1 MDPITAIVTVGSQ
14 LITRLFPDPAQAA
27 AANLEL
33 TKMQM
38 SGELAQITGQLDINK
53 VEAASTS
60 VFVSGWRPFV
70 GWVCGLG
77 LGYVAIVEPIAR
89 FIATMV
95 GYTGNFPIIDT
106 TITMQVLMGM
116 LGLAGMRSYDK
127 KNGVASK

>member
-1 MDPITAIVTVGSQ
+1 MDPIFAVSNVVSQ
-14 LITRLFPDPAQAA
+14 LITRILPDPAQAA

-95 GYTGNFPIIDT
+95 GYTGNFPVIDT

>member
-1 MDPITAIVTVGSQ
+1 MDPITAIKTVGSQ

-70 GWVCGLG
+70 GWVCGFG

-95 GYTGNFPIIDT
+95 GYTGNFPVIDT

-116 LGLAGMRSYDK
+116 LGLAGMRSFDK

>member
-95 GYTGNFPIIDT
+95 GYTGNFPSIDT

>member
-53 VEAASTS
+53 VEAASGS
-60 VFVSGWRPFV
+60 LFVSGWRPFV

-95 GYTGNFPIIDT
+95 GYTGNFPVIDT

-116 LGLAGMRSYDK
+116 LGLAGMRSFDK

>member
-70 GWVCGLG
+70 GWVCGFG

-89 FIATMV
+89 FIATMG
-95 GYTGNFPIIDT
+95 GYTGNFPVIDT
-106 TITMQVLMGM
+106 TITMQVLLGM
-116 LGLAGMRSYDK
+116 LGMGGLRTLDK
-127 KNGVASK
+127 IKGVATK

>member
-77 LGYVAIVEPIAR
+77 LGYVAIVEPMAR

-95 GYTGNFPIIDT
+95 GYTGNFPVIDT

-116 LGLAGMRSYDK
+116 LGMGGLRTLDK
-127 KNGVASK
+127 IKGVATK

>member
-38 SGELAQITGQLDINK
+38 SGELAQITEQLDINK

-77 LGYVAIVEPIAR
+77 LGYVAIVEPMAR

-95 GYTGNFPIIDT
+95 GYTGNFPVIDT

-116 LGLAGMRSYDK
+116 LGLAGMRSFDK

>member
-70 GWVCGLG
+70 GWVCGIG

-95 GYTGNFPIIDT
+95 GYTGNFPVIDT
-106 TITMQVLMGM
+106 TITMQV
-116 LGLAGMRSYDK
+116 
-127 KNGVASK
+127 

>member
-27 AANLEL
+27 QANLEL

-70 GWVCGLG
+70 GWVCGFG

-95 GYTGNFPIIDT
+95 GYTGNFPTIDT

-116 LGLAGMRSYDK
+116 LGLAGMRSFDK

>member
-77 LGYVAIVEPIAR
+77 VGYVAIVEPIAR

-116 LGLAGMRSYDK
+116 LGLAGMRSFDK

>member
-27 AANLEL
+27 QANLEL

-53 VEAASTS
+53 VEASSSS
-60 VFVSGWRPFV
+60 VFVSGWRPAI

-77 LGYVAIVEPIAR
+77 LLYSSFIEPVAR
-89 FIATMV
+89 FTATML
-95 GYTGNFPIIDT
+95 GYTSAFPVIDT

-127 KNGVASK
+127 AKGVASK

>member
-77 LGYVAIVEPIAR
+77 LGYVAIVEPMAR

-95 GYTGNFPIIDT
+95 GYTGNFPVIDT

-116 LGLAGMRSYDK
+116 LGMGGLRTLGK
-127 KNGVASK
+127 IKGVATK

>member
-95 GYTGNFPIIDT
+95 GYTGNFPVIDT

-116 LGLAGMRSYDK
+116 LGLAGMRSFDK

>member
-1 MDPITAIVTVGSQ
+1 VTVGSQ

-70 GWVCGLG
+70 GWVCGIG

-95 GYTGNFPIIDT
+95 GYTGNFPVIDT

-116 LGLAGMRSYDK
+116 LGLAGMRSFDK

>member
-1 MDPITAIVTVGSQ
+1 MDAVTAIVTFGSQ

-95 GYTGNFPIIDT
+95 GYTGNFPVIDT

-116 LGLAGMRSYDK
+116 LGMGGLRTLDK
-127 KNGVASK
+127 IKGVATK

>member
-77 LGYVAIVEPIAR
+77 LGYVAIVEPISR

-95 GYTGNFPIIDT
+95 GYTGNFPVIDT

-116 LGLAGMRSYDK
+116 LGMGGLRTLDK
-127 KNGVASK
+127 IKGVATK

>member
-38 SGELAQITGQLDINK
+38 SGELAQITEQLDINK

-116 LGLAGMRSYDK
+116 LGLAGMRSFDK

>member
-116 LGLAGMRSYDK
+116 LGLAGMRSFDK

>member
-1 MDPITAIVTVGSQ
+1 VTVGSQ

-70 GWVCGLG
+70 GWVCGFG

-95 GYTGNFPIIDT
+95 GYTGNFPVIDT

-116 LGLAGMRSYDK
+116 LGLAGMRSFDK

>member
-95 GYTGNFPIIDT
+95 GYTENFPVIDT

-116 LGLAGMRSYDK
+116 LGLAGMRSFDK

>member
-95 GYTGNFPIIDT
+95 GYTGNFPSIDT

-116 LGLAGMRSYDK
+116 LGLAGMRSFDK

>member
-77 LGYVAIVEPIAR
+77 LGYVAIVEPMAR

-95 GYTGNFPIIDT
+95 GYTGNFPVIDT

-116 LGLAGMRSYDK
+116 LGMGGLRTLDK
-127 KNGVASK
+127 IKGVASK

>member
-95 GYTGNFPIIDT
+95 GYTGNFPVIDT

>member
-95 GYTGNFPIIDT
+95 GYTGNFPVIDT

-116 LGLAGMRSYDK
+116 LGMGGLRTLDK
-127 KNGVASK
+127 IKGVATK

>member
-77 LGYVAIVEPIAR
+77 LGYVAIVEPMAR

-95 GYTGNFPIIDT
+95 GYTGNFPVIDT

-116 LGLAGMRSYDK
+116 LGLAGMRSFDK

>member
-60 VFVSGWRPFV
+60 VFVSGWRPVV

-95 GYTGNFPIIDT
+95 GYTGNFPVIDT

-116 LGLAGMRSYDK
+116 LGLAGMRSFDK

>member
-70 GWVCGLG
+70 GWVCGFG

-95 GYTGNFPIIDT
+95 GYTGNFPVIDT